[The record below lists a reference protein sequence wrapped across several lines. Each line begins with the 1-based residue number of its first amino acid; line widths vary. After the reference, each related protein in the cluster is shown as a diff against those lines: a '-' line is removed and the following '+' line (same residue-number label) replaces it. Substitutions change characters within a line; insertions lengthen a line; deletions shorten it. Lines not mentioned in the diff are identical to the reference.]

1 MDLQNFLTTNK
12 IEFILHQHPAVFS
25 SEEVIKNFVN
35 VPGVVCKNLFLCD
48 KKGQKFFLLIIPLYK
63 KADLKRFAKL
73 VDVNKVTFASHVLL
87 KEKLGLNPGSVS
99 PTGILHDKKAEV
111 AIYIDRELYDSERVN
126 FHPDINTASLEL
138 SKDMFHK
145 FLQATKR
152 QYNVI
157 DL

>member
-1 MDLQNFLTTNK
+1 MDLQKFLKVNQ
-12 IEFILHQHPAVFS
+12 IEFTLHQHPAVFS

-35 VPGVVCKNLFLCD
+35 IPGVVCKNLFLCD
-48 KKGQKFFLLIIPLYK
+48 KKEQQYFLLIIPLHK
-63 KADLKRFAKL
+63 KADLKKFAKL
-73 VDVNKVTFASHVLL
+73 VNVSKVTFANHILL

-99 PTGILHDKKAEV
+99 PTGILHDKNAEV
-111 AIYIDRELYDSERVN
+111 DIYIDQELYDSERVN

-138 SKDMFHK
+138 SREMFHK
-145 FLQATKR
+145 FLQTTKR